1 MSDICLQV
9 LFISHK
15 EEWGSE
21 TIFWIWNIKGFV
33 ANEGLHIFIPFIL
46 SVPNDSENRSSIDFY
61 VHKPSV
67 LVPRN
72 RCNQALEHPA
82 ISPQETTTII
92 RSKLGCS
99 SSRSPLKSKRIYVEE
114 AVTVE
119 KEENFELH
127 TEMPCLCVDTEL
139 PRKEIPTNNP
149 PSENII
155 LSIPN
160 LPQGN
165 TFSSIFYC
173 RVHKSYKMV
182 N

>member
-1 MSDICLQV
+1 MSVICLQV

-67 LVPRN
+67 LVPRTPSN
-72 RCNQALEHPA
+72 AAL
-82 ISPQETTTII
+82 QETTTTT

-99 SSRSPLKSKRIYVEE
+99 IIRRSPLKSNRIYVEE

-119 KEENFELH
+119 REENFELH

-149 PSENII
+149 PNENII

-160 LPQGN
+160 LPQRN

>member
-67 LVPRN
+67 LVPRTPS
-72 RCNQALEHPA
+72 NQAL
-82 ISPQETTTII
+82 QETTTTT

-99 SSRSPLKSKRIYVEE
+99 NSSRRSPLKSIRICVQEHVKE
-114 AVTVE
+114 TVSVE

-127 TEMPCLCVDTEL
+127 TEMPCLCVDTVL

-149 PSENII
+149 QNENII

>member
-1 MSDICLQV
+1 MSVICLQV

-46 SVPNDSENRSSIDFY
+46 SVPNDSENSSSIDFY

-67 LVPRN
+67 LVPRTPS
-72 RCNQALEHPA
+72 NQAL
-82 ISPQETTTII
+82 QETTTTT

-99 SSRSPLKSKRIYVEE
+99 SSRRSPLKSKRIYVKET
-114 AVTVE
+114 VTVE
-119 KEENFELH
+119 QEENFELH

-160 LPQGN
+160 LPQGT